1 MSHQFRL
8 VNWNE
13 DNSPTRDART
23 LRYLMDSNSPSSFAF
38 NNRIGLIGTRDQTI
52 PLHTNPTNNT
62 TSHTINGNYHP
73 TITNISN
80 YNDNQTSPSPHS
92 SPPKLF
98 GSSLILAPTIRRS
111 TVQYINTTQPSSM
124 NSNMTQLGTAG
135 SNFHQVQSRTTNNNN
150 GISTSFNN
158 GINNDV
164 VASATIT
171 STSTSN
177 GFLKRSRSSEFVR
190 GESSNQGSQVG
201 ALRRRTNPPPHS
213 FQHETMNNNIMS
225 STQLSMH
232 YNYNGNSGFS
242 SMVPQQVNHHGVS
255 ATQNSII
262 DDSHINNRRHAHA
275 SPISFFDDTP
285 SYNSP
290 YEYIID
296 DNVACLI
303 FPSQQEIARENFTMT
318 RRTEPTS
325 TSTSTT
331 SLYPSAMTGGSTQ
344 VTVSTSPFQRNNN
357 FLSFGADSSLSSHNP
372 RDIFDSI
379 EQRSDDT
386 FIQSTINVQQY
397 VRFLPEGQGNR
408 FLAPSTVHVWSNN
421 FVPRWPQRHSNP
433 STSGYNL
440 NPPPSHNGPRFST
453 AVEYDQYMQ
462 SDIIPTRSRNR
473 RRSNNHIFTSTS
485 REHRAQRNRHR
496 DEVILALEER
506 MRAEAR
512 LTEEQI
518 HTYIE
523 TETYVS
529 NPNETSTQNET
540 CTICQEDYVE
550 GEIIGRLDCKHLYH
564 LECIKQWL
572 MKKNTCP
579 ICKKIALDV
588 HEDEDHSV
596 I

>member
-23 LRYLMDSNSPSSFAF
+23 VRYLMDSNSPSTFAF
-38 NNRIGLIGTRDQTI
+38 NNRIRLTGTRDQTI
-52 PLHTNPTNNT
+52 PLHTNPTNIT
-62 TSHTINGNYHP
+62 TSHTTNGNYHP

-92 SPPKLF
+92 SPPRLF
-98 GSSLILAPTIRRS
+98 GSSLILAPTIRS
-111 TVQYINTTQPSSM
+111 TVQYINTTLPSSM
-124 NSNMTQLGTAG
+124 NSSMTQLEAAG
-135 SNFHQVQSRTTNNNN
+135 SNFHQVQSRTANNNN

-171 STSTSN
+171 STSTGN
-177 GFLKRSRSSEFVR
+177 GLLKRSRSSEFVR

-213 FQHETMNNNIMS
+213 VQHETMNNNNMS
-225 STQLSMH
+225 STRL
-232 YNYNGNSGFS
+232 S
-242 SMVPQQVNHHGVS
+242 SMVPQQVNRHGVS
-255 ATQNSII
+255 AIQNFII
-262 DDSHINNRRHAHA
+262 DDSHINNQHHVHA
-275 SPISFFDDTP
+275 SPLNFLDDTP

-325 TSTSTT
+325 ASTSTT
-331 SLYPSAMTGGSTQ
+331 SLYPSAMTGGTTQ
-344 VTVSTSPFQRNNN
+344 VAVSTSPFQRNNN

-372 RDIFDSI
+372 RDIFESI
-379 EQRSDDT
+379 EQRFDDT

-397 VRFLPEGQGNR
+397 VRLLPEGQGNR

-421 FVPRWPQRHSNP
+421 FVPGWPQRHSNP

-440 NPPPSHNGPRFST
+440 NPPPSHNGPRFNT
-453 AVEYDQYMQ
+453 AVENDQYMQ
-462 SDIIPTRSRNR
+462 SHIISARSRNR
-473 RRSNNHIFTSTS
+473 RRSNNRMFTSTS

-496 DEVILALEER
+496 DEVFLALEER
-506 MRAEAR
+506 RRAEAR

-518 HTYIE
+518 RTYIK

-572 MKKNTCP
+572 LKKNTCP

-588 HEDEDHSV
+588 HEDEDDSV